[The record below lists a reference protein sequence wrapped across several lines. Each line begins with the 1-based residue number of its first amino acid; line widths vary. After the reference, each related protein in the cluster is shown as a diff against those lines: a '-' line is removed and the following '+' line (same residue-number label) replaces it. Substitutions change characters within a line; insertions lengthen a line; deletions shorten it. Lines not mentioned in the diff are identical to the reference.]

1 MKYLVLAWNP
11 DAIAPDMLHGAWKV
25 VWWGTNLRDARRELK
40 KADGPTVKLVRVET
54 LDDINYR

>member
-1 MKYLVLAWNP
+1 MKYLVLVWSY
-11 DAIAPDMLHGAWKV
+11 DSDWGDVGFWKV

-54 LDDINYR
+54 LDDINYH